1 MPTQLLYMGLVG
13 TALAIVGFIKLWR
26 TATAVSRCR
35 RHGCCDLR
43 AGLRLQGKVYYTDGV
58 AAAVLAAGT
67 VAAERWIACA
77 RRPRLLRDTVL
88 AVILVTTAVI
98 LFADLPIVPVGDVHA
113 ADLKPAQRRCREH
126 RRLAAARP
134 RSGRTG
140 RGPLPDRPAADMIF
154 TGWYAEAAALNV
166 LGSADHLP
174 PVLSGHNAYWM
185 WAPGRRPDPGRSR
198 PPLPL
203 PWRGS
208 PLPAQARQ
216 DRAAGARRTV
226 ARSCLRRLN

>member
-1 MPTQLLYMGLVG
+1 MGLVG

-26 TATAVSRCR
+26 TRELRFLAVAVTVVVIYV
-35 RHGCCDLR
+35 L
-43 AGLRLQGKVYYTDGV
+43 AWVPGKVYYTDGV
-58 AAAVLAAGT
+58 AAAVLAAGS

-98 LFADLPIVPVGDVHA
+98 LLADLPIVPVGDVHA

-140 RGPLPDRPAADMIF
+140 RGPLPDRPAADIDLHRVVRGSGR
-154 TGWYAEAAALNV
+154 TERPG
-166 LGSADHLP
+166 LG
-174 PVLSGHNAYWM
+174 
-185 WAPGRRPDPGRSR
+185 R
-198 PPLPL
+198 PP
-203 PWRGS
+203 
-208 PLPAQARQ
+208 AARALRPQ
-216 DRAAGARRTV
+216 RLLDVGAGTPP
-226 ARSCLRRLN
+226 